1 MLYVIHMTALQH
13 VYVTAHGKMK
23 VSPWQDER
31 AQVGVR
37 LAILDS
43 GDEPAKGSIFTIPAD
58 NGDVVL
64 DTGAT
69 AGTHGTLTRK
79 WSARLGPVGSSEN
92 ADAAWQIDLAEDMWT
107 FLNGLK
113 AYQDDGFEWTHVK
126 IAPIHADGTYGFNG
140 AATYDFTTPLVGS
153 MSGYGLP
160 PEVACCVS
168 FRAPI
173 SGRRGRGR
181 MFIPALSSGAL
192 ETNGTVIASWRTA
205 VAALTATL
213 VTNLE
218 NSPGTEEFGP
228 LLMVTSAGSATAVRP
243 SEIRIGDHFDAQRRR
258 QHQAV
263 ETYTTTAL

>member
-1 MLYVIHMTALQH
+1 
-13 VYVTAHGKMK
+13 
-23 VSPWQDER
+23 
-31 AQVGVR
+31 
-37 LAILDS
+37 
-43 GDEPAKGSIFTIPAD
+43 
-58 NGDVVL
+58 
-64 DTGAT
+64 
-69 AGTHGTLTRK
+69 
-79 WSARLGPVGSSEN
+79 
-92 ADAAWQIDLAEDMWT
+92 
-107 FLNGLK
+107 
-113 AYQDDGFEWTHVK
+113 
-126 IAPIHADGTYGFNG
+126 
-140 AATYDFTTPLVGS
+140 
-153 MSGYGLP
+153 
-160 PEVACCVS
+160 
-168 FRAPI
+168 
-173 SGRRGRGR
+173 